1 MELQFMLLAAKPVR
15 QSRYKVLIANCPK
28 IHTVFCYKYSPT
40 SSQLVKIFSDGLFHF
55 TYRSVRY
62 IHIYEKFTPKKRVRI
77 KAIFH
82 GKHWCMKLNKI
93 EILLQKY
100 FHCVFYAWQELDNFL
115 SSWSGPLSWKK
126 LYSYSYC
133 TSIWNFKYQ
142 TKKMTLPFW
151 NSKF

>member
-1 MELQFMLLAAKPVR
+1 MELQFMLLAAKPVQ
-15 QSRYKVLIANCPK
+15 QSRYKVLIANCSK
-28 IHTVFCYKYSPT
+28 IYILCFVTSIAQPAHNWLKSSLMDYFILHTD
-40 SSQLVKIFSDGLFHF
+40 QWD
-55 TYRSVRY
+55 TYISM
-62 IHIYEKFTPKKRVRI
+62 KNLLQKRVRI

-126 LYSYSYC
+126 LYFYSYY
-133 TSIWNFKYQ
+133 TSIWNLAAF
-142 TKKMTLPFW
+142 L
-151 NSKF
+151 